1 MKNKKLKFTLAFL
14 TILMST
20 SCGADPLGNN
30 ELPHL
35 DGTEFQQITT
45 FTYQDNE
52 YALAIPKVD
61 ETYYLY
67 KESGFKTSCS
77 VWTINYEITT
87 YYLFDKDLSEDEDL
101 FNQIH
106 TSLTENIDKINKM
119 LDNPISSLYK
129 YNETIVV
136 EDRLNN
142 IIGGEVS
149 FMYYDHFL
157 PVRLLDTQAM
167 HSYNISIPINRSHLL
182 MNNDSIIS
190 PLDGSIISKTYFY
203 NLPKIT
209 RNTYY

>member
-35 DGTEFQQITT
+35 DGTEFQQIST

-67 KESGFKTSCS
+67 KESGFKTSCN

-87 YYLFDKDLSEDEDL
+87 YYLFDK
-101 FNQIH
+101 
-106 TSLTENIDKINKM
+106 ENITDKVSINEYEVGIE
-119 LDNPISSLYK
+119 L
-129 YNETIVV
+129 EVV
-136 EDRLNN
+136 KE
-142 IIGGEVS
+142 
-149 FMYYDHFL
+149 
-157 PVRLLDTQAM
+157 
-167 HSYNISIPINRSHLL
+167 
-182 MNNDSIIS
+182 
-190 PLDGSIISKTYFY
+190 
-203 NLPKIT
+203 
-209 RNTYY
+209 

>member
-1 MKNKKLKFTLAFL
+1 MKNKKQKFTLAFL

-20 SCGADPLGNN
+20 SCGGDPLGNN

-106 TSLTENIDKINKM
+106 TSLTENIDKINEM